1 MNVPIRIAAIPSYIP
16 SASTTAFADAA
27 PGHRFMGYLR
37 NTQGAG
43 GELFTAYKGKAKVIG
58 MPTAGAER
66 RAANEALKNEN
77 DAKKKAA
84 AEKAAAAAAGNA
96 QDTDDS
102 DTEVNAM

>member
-77 DAKKKAA
+77 DAVLNEVCKLGESAKKQIEAIRKR
-84 AEKAAAAAAGNA
+84 
-96 QDTDDS
+96 
-102 DTEVNAM
+102 